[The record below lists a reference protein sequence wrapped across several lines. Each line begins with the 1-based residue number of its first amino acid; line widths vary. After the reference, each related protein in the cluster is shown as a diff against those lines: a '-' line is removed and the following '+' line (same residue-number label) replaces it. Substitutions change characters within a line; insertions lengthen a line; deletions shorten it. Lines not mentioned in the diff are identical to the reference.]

1 MAFSFL
7 QRGNLTEFARQL
19 ALTSYEPSLA
29 LEGLVTGIDNV
40 RHDVFLSPKFTDS
53 ARQFIFRLVARH
65 GNVEDLAAEEAR
77 SARLGA
83 NLPARVRDLQAR
95 AARQVE
101 PPDFKKLLTDLHVSA
116 LNRAKAENAV
126 ALDVLFRLAI
136 LKFQRVELVNQYGLV
151 LERCRARM
159 KMYEGPRQSGT
170 STTME
175 LRERFSQFQINKK
188 GVLRRAGQDL
198 FNITRDT
205 ERETLGKT
213 RRSLFG
219 DGESHIYDLL
229 MNRLIFSEDGQDN
242 VLNAEH
248 YVMLGTYERDVDRFE
263 MIVKLATKF
272 LAALGVESDSESQVS
287 GLLNVPENAHEI
299 VAGGSPDDSQK
310 GKSQKTML
318 GAWVDLLEEEGLM
331 EHVLASYEV
340 VPLLAQYSP
349 PINPQQLK
357 SALISKSE
365 RKRVELLLNEQ
376 GKLSPDN
383 LHVAVKKVES
393 ARPAEKAK
401 LAGRYFTDFVRY
413 HRDLK
418 RMEVVVAATET
429 VNVLA
434 SDKFRELSAVNSTL
448 YEFLLPEEQKPAE
461 EKVIDHVILKADIR
475 ESTTLTRTLFERGL
489 NPASYFSLNFYDPI
503 NKLLPKYGA
512 RKVFIEG
519 DAIILAM
526 FEREGDPAVGVAQ
539 TCVLAKE
546 IIEVVTTYNDRS
558 LAAGL
563 PSLELGIGISFQ
575 DSAPMYLMDGTR
587 QIMISKAI
595 NESDRLSSCHKGMRA
610 LLENRELL
618 FNVFSFKTVE
628 DAEIGANP
636 DEFLIRYNIGGIH
649 ISGPA
654 FEKLKTEIS
663 LRAFDIQVPMIW
675 KTSQVRVFT
684 GMVPLGQGL
693 FHRIIVREGRIA
705 HVDPRDFSLKKTTDQ
720 TYYEVCIHPRIY
732 EAIESFHTAAAS
744 VK

>member
-19 ALTSYEPSLA
+19 SLTSYEPSLA
-29 LEGLVTGIDNV
+29 LEGLVPGIDNV
-40 RHDVFLSPKFTDS
+40 RHDVFLSPKFTDA

-77 SARLGA
+77 SSRLGA
-83 NLPARVRDLQAR
+83 NVPARVRELQAHSP
-95 AARQVE
+95 RQTD
-101 PPDFKKLLTDLHVSA
+101 PPDFKKIFADLHVAA

-126 ALDVLFRLAI
+126 ALDVLFRLAV

-151 LERCRARM
+151 LERCRGRM
-159 KMYEGPRQSGT
+159 KMYEGPRQSRT
-170 STTME
+170 SMTME

-188 GVLRRAGQDL
+188 AILRRAGQDL

-229 MNRLIFSEDGQDN
+229 MNRLTFTEDGQDN

-248 YVMLGTYERDVDRFE
+248 YVMLGTYERDADRFE
-263 MIVKLATKF
+263 VIERVAKSF
-272 LAALGVESDSESQVS
+272 LTALEVGTDLDSHS

-299 VAGGSPDDSQK
+299 LAGGSPDDSQK
-310 GKSQKTML
+310 GKAQKAML
-318 GAWVDLLEEEGLM
+318 AAWVDLLEEEGIM

-340 VPLLAQYSP
+340 VPLLTQYSP

-365 RKRVELLLNEQ
+365 RKRVELLLVEQ

-383 LHVAVKKVES
+383 LHMAVKKLES
-393 ARPAEKAK
+393 TKPAENAK
-401 LAGRYFTDFVRY
+401 LAGRFFTDFVRY

-418 RMEVVVAATET
+418 RMEVVVAATDT

-434 SDKFRELSAVNSTL
+434 GEKFRELSAVNNTL

-461 EKVIDHVILKADIR
+461 EKVVDHVILKADIR

-489 NPASYFSLNFYDPI
+489 NPASYFSLNFYEPI

-526 FEREGDPAVGVAQ
+526 FEREGNPAIGVAQ

-546 IIEVVTTYNDRS
+546 IIEVVTTYNERS
-558 LAAGL
+558 LASGL

-575 DSAPMYLMDGTR
+575 DSAPMYLMDGNR

-649 ISGPA
+649 ISRAA
-654 FEKLKTEIS
+654 FEKLKSEIS

-675 KTSQVRVFT
+675 KTSQVRVYT
-684 GMVPLGQGL
+684 GMVPLAQGL

-705 HVDPRDFSLKKTTDQ
+705 HVDPRDLSLKTMTDQ

-732 EAIESFHTAAAS
+732 EAIESFQTATAS

>member
-1 MAFSFL
+1 
-7 QRGNLTEFARQL
+7 
-19 ALTSYEPSLA
+19 
-29 LEGLVTGIDNV
+29 
-40 RHDVFLSPKFTDS
+40 
-53 ARQFIFRLVARH
+53 
-65 GNVEDLAAEEAR
+65 
-77 SARLGA
+77 
-83 NLPARVRDLQAR
+83 
-95 AARQVE
+95 
-101 PPDFKKLLTDLHVSA
+101 
-116 LNRAKAENAV
+116 
-126 ALDVLFRLAI
+126 
-136 LKFQRVELVNQYGLV
+136 
-151 LERCRARM
+151 
-159 KMYEGPRQSGT
+159 
-170 STTME
+170 
-175 LRERFSQFQINKK
+175 
-188 GVLRRAGQDL
+188 
-198 FNITRDT
+198 
-205 ERETLGKT
+205 
-213 RRSLFG
+213 
-219 DGESHIYDLL
+219 
-229 MNRLIFSEDGQDN
+229 
-242 VLNAEH
+242 
-248 YVMLGTYERDVDRFE
+248 
-263 MIVKLATKF
+263 
-272 LAALGVESDSESQVS
+272 
-287 GLLNVPENAHEI
+287 
-299 VAGGSPDDSQK
+299 
-310 GKSQKTML
+310 
-318 GAWVDLLEEEGLM
+318 
-331 EHVLASYEV
+331 
-340 VPLLAQYSP
+340 
-349 PINPQQLK
+349 
-357 SALISKSE
+357 
-365 RKRVELLLNEQ
+365 VELLLNEQ

-383 LHVAVKKVES
+383 LHAAVKKVES

-503 NKLLPKYGA
+503 NKLLPRYGA

-693 FHRIIVREGRIA
+693 FHRIIVREGRVA
-705 HVDPRDFSLKKTTDQ
+705 HVDPRDFALKKMTDQ

-732 EAIESFHTAAAS
+732 EAIESFHTATAS